1 LALCA
6 GALFIQP
13 APRLIGCLRHSS
25 PSAAQPGNRLL
36 RLLPMDHAQVQDAG
50 DPIALNRPLPAEV
63 VVSTFG
69 RLFRYRLYPTF
80 SLKWMRGR
88 FLVFSVPIVLLA
100 LGVLLGVGN
109 DGDWGRAGNAAAALL
124 FSFLFMLFIGPAMA
138 TGVRY
143 LRWPQRRE
151 AIGVVAAV
159 VLGVA
164 LSAVADFY
172 SSKYIKTQT
181 TEGPAVQEARAK
193 LKNLPKIQQIS
204 MHALN
209 SAGLL
214 LVYSLL
220 GGGFA
225 LISYFRENVKVAAA
239 NRRRVLA
246 EAQNARREAEL
257 RLSVLQAQVEPHFL
271 FNTFAGL
278 RGLIREDPERA
289 VALLD
294 RLTDYLRASIPKM
307 RDDGI
312 NDSSTVGAQIDSV
325 RAYLELMKVRM
336 DKRLTF
342 DLDVPADLRRADFPP
357 LMVITLVENA
367 IKHGI
372 EGKPEGGHVE
382 VHVEVHAQAD
392 DHVLRLTVL
401 DNGIG
406 FEAAQTSGMK
416 KPGTGLGLRNIRT
429 QLATMYGDRARLIMK
444 APPEGGFAATIEL
457 PFVLE
462 DCDV

>member
-1 LALCA
+1 
-6 GALFIQP
+6 
-13 APRLIGCLRHSS
+13 
-25 PSAAQPGNRLL
+25 
-36 RLLPMDHAQVQDAG
+36 MDHAQVQDAG
-50 DPIALNRPLPAEV
+50 EPIALNRPLPAEV

-88 FLVFSVPIVLLA
+88 FLVFSVPIMLGAAALLVSH
-100 LGVLLGVGN
+100 GVATQ
-109 DGDWGRAGNAAAALL
+109 DWGSAGNAASALL
-124 FSFLFMLFIGPAMA
+124 FAYLFMLFIGPAMA

-151 AIGVVAAV
+151 SIGVVAAV
-159 VLGVA
+159 VFGVA
-164 LSAVADFY
+164 LSAIADFY
-172 SSKYIKTQT
+172 ATRYL
-181 TEGPAVQEARAK
+181 EAELAKQPEVAAAK
-193 LKNLPKIQQIS
+193 LKLKDRSKAEQIGVH
-204 MHALN
+204 MFNA
-209 SAGLL
+209 AGKLL
-214 LVYSLL
+214 IFSLL

-342 DLDVPADLRRADFPP
+342 DLDVPAELRRADFPP

-392 DHVLRLTVL
+392 DHVLRLTVQ

-444 APPEGGFAATIEL
+444 APPEGGFAATSEL

>member
-1 LALCA
+1 
-6 GALFIQP
+6 
-13 APRLIGCLRHSS
+13 
-25 PSAAQPGNRLL
+25 
-36 RLLPMDHAQVQDAG
+36 MDHAQVQDAG
-50 DPIALNRPLPAEV
+50 EPIALNRPLPAEV

-88 FLVFSVPIVLLA
+88 FLVFSVPIMLGAAALLVSH
-100 LGVLLGVGN
+100 GVATQ
-109 DGDWGRAGNAAAALL
+109 DWGSAGNAASALL
-124 FSFLFMLFIGPAMA
+124 FAYLFMLFIGPAMA

-151 AIGVVAAV
+151 SIGVVAAV
-159 VLGVA
+159 VFGVA
-164 LSAVADFY
+164 LSAIADFY
-172 SSKYIKTQT
+172 ATRYL
-181 TEGPAVQEARAK
+181 EAELAKQPEVAAAK
-193 LKNLPKIQQIS
+193 LKLKDRSKAEQIGVH
-204 MHALN
+204 MFNA
-209 SAGLL
+209 AGKLL
-214 LVYSLL
+214 IFSLL

-342 DLDVPADLRRADFPP
+342 DLDVPAELRRADFPP

-392 DHVLRLTVL
+392 DHVLRLTVQ

>member
-1 LALCA
+1 
-6 GALFIQP
+6 
-13 APRLIGCLRHSS
+13 
-25 PSAAQPGNRLL
+25 
-36 RLLPMDHAQVQDAG
+36 MDHAQVQDAG
-50 DPIALNRPLPAEV
+50 EPIALNRPLPAEV

-88 FLVFSVPIVLLA
+88 FIVFSVPIMLFAAALLISH
-100 LGVLLGVGN
+100 GVATQ
-109 DGDWGRAGNAAAALL
+109 DWGSAGNAASAML
-124 FSFLFMLFIGPAMA
+124 FAYLFMLFVGPAMA

-151 AIGVVAAV
+151 SIGVVAAV
-159 VLGVA
+159 VFGVA

-172 SSKYIKTQT
+172 ATRYV
-181 TEGPAVQEARAK
+181 EGELAKQPEVAAAK
-193 LKNLPKIQQIS
+193 LKLKDRTKAEQIGV
-204 MHALN
+204 HVIN
-209 SAGLL
+209 GAGKLL
-214 LVYSLL
+214 IFSLL

-239 NRRRVLA
+239 NRRRVLT

-294 RLTDYLRASIPKM
+294 RLTDYLRTSIPKM

-342 DLDVPADLRRADFPP
+342 DLDVPQELRRADFPP